1 MCLVDFLFY
10 FMFLNKINKIK
21 LYVKKIYILFDII
34 IVIKIIKNT
43 SFLYNILIFVKRIR
57 PLLIME
63 YTQRMSIH
71 LHSFGDINN
80 KKNPIRLFEIS
91 LIKH

>member
-1 MCLVDFLFY
+1 MCLVNFLFY

-43 SFLYNILIFVKRIR
+43 SFLYNILI
-57 PLLIME
+57 
-63 YTQRMSIH
+63 
-71 LHSFGDINN
+71 SFNICETYKTSTNN
-80 KKNPIRLFEIS
+80 GIYATYGNS
-91 LIKH
+91 ST